1 MIRKEETHMNQQ
13 MKQLVESLTPEWTAW
28 RRDFHKYAESGWV
41 EFRTASKVAAKLKE
55 WGYEVRAGKE
65 VVRDEARM
73 GVPSAAFLA
82 QQEKRAVEQGAEQEW
97 LPYFSGGFTG
107 VVGILDTGRPG
118 PTVGFRVDMDALDI
132 QESEEADHLPAANGY
147 VSVNPGMMHAC
158 GHDAHTTI
166 GLGLAQVL
174 MAMKEELNGRIK
186 IVFQPAEEGV
196 RGAKAMVEAG
206 VLDDV
211 DCFFSGHIGSGVPL
225 GEIVCGARGY
235 LATTK
240 LDVTYKGY
248 SSHAGGHPEDGKNAL
263 LAAASAAL
271 NMHSISRHS
280 QGSSRIN
287 VGVLQAGSGRNV
299 VPGSAFLKVE
309 TRGATSEINEYML
322 ERAVQI
328 IRGAAAMHD
337 VQESIEVV
345 GMANSCDSSSEL
357 IPFIRSQA
365 EKLAEVHT
373 VHDFVVA
380 GGSEDATYMLQRV
393 QDNGGLASYLVIGTT
408 LAAGHHNEKFEID
421 ERVMA
426 IAIQTYAL
434 CALHAGELEALG
446 RGKSGSQGQDG
457 KITE

>member
-1 MIRKEETHMNQQ
+1 MNQQ

-211 DCFFSGHIGSGVPL
+211 DFFFSGHIGSGVPL

-248 SSHAGGHPEDGKNAL
+248 SSHAYGHPEDGKTRCSRQLRRLSICTAFPGIRRARPGSMWASCRREAGETSCPARLSSRWRRAGLPPRSMNTCWKGQCKSSEEPLRCTTSRKASRSSGWPT
-263 LAAASAAL
+263 AATPAAS
-271 NMHSISRHS
+271 
-280 QGSSRIN
+280 
-287 VGVLQAGSGRNV
+287 
-299 VPGSAFLKVE
+299 
-309 TRGATSEINEYML
+309 
-322 ERAVQI
+322 
-328 IRGAAAMHD
+328 
-337 VQESIEVV
+337 
-345 GMANSCDSSSEL
+345 
-357 IPFIRSQA
+357 
-365 EKLAEVHT
+365 
-373 VHDFVVA
+373 
-380 GGSEDATYMLQRV
+380 
-393 QDNGGLASYLVIGTT
+393 
-408 LAAGHHNEKFEID
+408 
-421 ERVMA
+421 
-426 IAIQTYAL
+426 
-434 CALHAGELEALG
+434 
-446 RGKSGSQGQDG
+446 
-457 KITE
+457 